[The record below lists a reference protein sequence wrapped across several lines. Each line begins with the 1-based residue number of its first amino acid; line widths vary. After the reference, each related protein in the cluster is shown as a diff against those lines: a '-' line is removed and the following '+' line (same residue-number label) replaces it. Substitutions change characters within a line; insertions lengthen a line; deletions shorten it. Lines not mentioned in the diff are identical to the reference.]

1 MKITIVQL
9 VPGWDM
15 RRKHDLRESIRAR
28 SLRPGEIIV
37 AVNRALNMARII
49 DSEGGCLD
57 RYPTYE
63 GEEFDLEGIAEQMR
77 AAYDIDIDAGRHERP
92 RARAA

>member
-15 RRKHDLRESIRAR
+15 RRKHDLRESLRAR
-28 SLRPGEIIV
+28 NLRPGEIIV
-37 AVNRALNMARII
+37 AINRALDMARII
-49 DSEGGCLD
+49 DCEGGCMD
-57 RYPTYE
+57 RYAYE
-63 GEEFDLEGIAEQMR
+63 GEEFDLERIAEQMR
-77 AAYDIDIDAGRHERP
+77 GAYAIDIDAGQHERP